1 MPDALRLEGI
11 TVRYGGVTALD
22 GVSLAVTPGTT
33 LGLIGPNGA
42 GKTTLI
48 NATTGIAPLASGSIS
63 LGDRRLDGQPP
74 YRIARAGIA
83 RTYQNIRL
91 FGALDV
97 RTNLAAGAY
106 AQPGRLSDDAARALL
121 ERAGVAH
128 LALDTLA
135 SALPYGDQRR
145 LEIARGLAS
154 RPAILM
160 LDEPA
165 AGMNPTETARL
176 VTTIRSL
183 AAEGIGILL
192 IEHDM
197 TLVRAA
203 SDHVVVL
210 NFGEVLARGTPAEI
224 ARNPA
229 VVEAY
234 LGTTEHIAPRR
245 SLSRAESRGSGQA
258 P

>member
-1 MPDALRLEGI
+1 MADPLVLDRVS
-11 TVRYGGVTALD
+11 VRYGGVVALEA
-22 GVSLAVTPGTT
+22 VSLTVAPGVT

-48 NATTGIAPLASGSIS
+48 NATTGIAPLAGGTIALGS
-63 LGDRRLDGQPP
+63 RRLDGLPP
-74 YRIARAGIA
+74 HRIARAGVA

-91 FGALDV
+91 FGSLDV

-106 AQPGRLSDDAARALL
+106 AQPGRLSDQAAHALL

-128 LALDTLA
+128 LDLDALA

-145 LEIARGLAS
+145 LEVARALAA

-165 AGMNPTETARL
+165 AGMNPIETARL
-176 VTTIRSL
+176 GTTIRAL
-183 AAEGIGILL
+183 ANDGIGILL

-197 TLVRAA
+197 TLVRAV
-203 SDHVVVL
+203 SDHIVVL
-210 NFGEVLARGTPAEI
+210 NFGEVLARGTPDEI
-224 ARNPA
+224 ARDPA
-229 VVEAY
+229 VIEAY
-234 LGTTEHIAPRR
+234 LGTSEEIA
-245 SLSRAESRGSGQA
+245 
-258 P
+258 

>member
-1 MPDALRLEGI
+1 MSETLVLAG
-11 TVRYGGVTALD
+11 VSVHYGGVIALND
-22 GVSLAVTPGTT
+22 VSLDVVPGKTV
-33 LGLIGPNGA
+33 GLIGPNGA

-48 NATTGIAPLASGSIS
+48 NATTGIAPLTAGTIA
-63 LGDRRLDGQPP
+63 LGTRRLDGAAQH
-74 YRIARAGIA
+74 RIARAGIA

-91 FGALDV
+91 FGKLDV

-106 AQPGRLSDDAARALL
+106 AQPGMLTDDVARGLL

-128 LALDTLA
+128 LDLDAVA

-145 LEIARGLAS
+145 LEIARALGS
-154 RPAILM
+154 QPAILM

-165 AGMNPTETARL
+165 AGMNPTETAHL
-176 VTTIRSL
+176 VATIRAL
-183 AAEGIGILL
+183 AAGGIGILL

-203 SDHVVVL
+203 CDTVVVL

-224 ARNPA
+224 ARDPA
-229 VVEAY
+229 VIEAY
-234 LGTTEHIAPRR
+234 LGTTAE
-245 SLSRAESRGSGQA
+245 RA
-258 P
+258 

>member
-1 MPDALRLEGI
+1 MLALDGV

-22 GVSLAVTPGTT
+22 AVSLTIERGRT

-48 NATTGIAPLASGSIS
+48 NAVTGLAPLAAGSVV
-63 LGDRRLDGQPP
+63 LDGRRIDGLPAH
-74 YRIARAGIA
+74 RIARAGIA

-97 RTNLAAGAY
+97 RGNLAAGAF
-106 AQPGRLSDDAARALL
+106 ARPHRLHDDEVRSLL
-121 ERAGVAH
+121 ERAGIAH
-128 LALDTLA
+128 VEP
-135 SALPYGDQRR
+135 SAQAGSLPYGDQRR
-145 LEIARGLAS
+145 LEIARALAAA
-154 RPAILM
+154 PGVVM

-165 AGMNPTETARL
+165 AGMNPSETSRL
-176 VTTIRSL
+176 VETIR
-183 AAEGIGILL
+183 AIAGAGIAVLL

-203 SDHVVVL
+203 CDAVVVL
-210 NFGEVLARGTPAEI
+210 NFGEAIAHGSPAEV
-224 ARNPA
+224 ARDPL

-234 LGTTEHIAPRR
+234 LGTG
-245 SLSRAESRGSGQA
+245 AESLA
-258 P
+258 

>member
-1 MPDALRLEGI
+1 MPDALVLDRVR
-11 TVRYGGVTALD
+11 VRYGGVIALD
-22 GVSLAVTPGTT
+22 DVSLEVVPGRT

-48 NATTGIAPLASGSIS
+48 NAATGIAALASGTIA
-63 LGDRRLDGQPP
+63 LGPRRLDGAPP
-74 YRIARAGIA
+74 HRIARAGIA

-97 RTNLAAGAY
+97 RTNLAAGAF
-106 AQPGRLSDDAARALL
+106 AQPGRLTGEAARGLL

-128 LALDTLA
+128 IALDALA

-145 LEIARGLAS
+145 LEIARALAA

-165 AGMNPTETARL
+165 AGMNPAETARL
-176 VTTIRSL
+176 VETIRAL
-183 AAEGIGILL
+183 ANDGIGILL

-203 SDHVVVL
+203 CDAVVVL

-224 ARNPA
+224 ARDPA

-234 LGTTEHIAPRR
+234 LGTTEEIA
-245 SLSRAESRGSGQA
+245 
-258 P
+258 

>member
-1 MPDALRLEGI
+1 MNNSLLLDGVG
-11 TVRYGGVTALD
+11 VRYGGVIALND
-22 GVSLAVTPGTT
+22 VSLTVEPGQT

-48 NATTGIAPLASGSIS
+48 NATTGIAPLATGTIA
-63 LGDRRLDGQPP
+63 LGARRIDGLPAH
-74 YRIARAGIA
+74 RIARAGIA

-97 RTNLAAGAY
+97 RTNLAAGAF
-106 AQPGRLSDDAARALL
+106 AQPGTLTDEAARALL
-121 ERAGVAH
+121 ERAGIPN
-128 LALDTLA
+128 LALAALA
-135 SALPYGDQRR
+135 SALPYGEQRR
-145 LEIARGLAS
+145 LEIARALAAQ
-154 RPAILM
+154 PNILM

-176 VTTIRSL
+176 VETIRTL
-183 AAEGIGILL
+183 AQAGIGILL

-203 SDHVVVL
+203 CDNVVVL

-224 ARNPA
+224 GHDPA

-234 LGTTEHIAPRR
+234 LGTPEEIA
-245 SLSRAESRGSGQA
+245 
-258 P
+258 